1 MAGLS
6 APTHLTAFT
15 NTRLVTKEEL
25 DSDEAYFSGTVV
37 RLFHS
42 PDSHPAVRQTLQGL
56 VQRWVGLRAPAGRIA
71 ATVSDRPSEMFWV

>member
-56 VQRWVGLRAPAGRIA
+56 VQR
-71 ATVSDRPSEMFWV
+71 